1 MSIESYIQAMPKIE
15 LHVHLEGSTR
25 PETFL
30 KLAKRHSIQL
40 QADDLERLNSWFQFT
55 DFGHFLE
62 VYFKI
67 AESLKTPDDI
77 ELITR
82 EFLEGQ
88 ASQNV
93 QYCEVI
99 YSPYTQYRLNGIPF
113 DEQLDALNRGR
124 SQAKEKLGIE
134 CQFIFDISRE
144 TSPAEGEIVVEWAI
158 SAMDQGVC
166 ALGLGGP
173 EVGNPPEKF
182 RAAFDLAYDA
192 GLPAIPHAGETEGP
206 ASIRGALEWL
216 HPVRIEHGVR
226 ALEDPDLVGVLKD
239 LQMPLDVCPTSN
251 ICLKVFPSLESHPLA
266 KMIAE
271 GLNVT
276 LNSDDP
282 PLFST
287 TLTREYL
294 NAIQVIGLTMAQ
306 LHQLVRNSINAAI
319 LSDEKKAALLTEF
332 EQENQRLASL
342 HLQ

>member
-1 MSIESYIQAMPKIE
+1 MSTVSYITAMPKVE

-30 KLAKRHSIQL
+30 KLAKRHAIQL
-40 QADDLERLNSWFQFT
+40 PADDLTGLHEWFQFT

-62 VYFKI
+62 VYLKI
-67 AESLKTPDDI
+67 AQSLKTPEDI

-88 ASQNV
+88 ASQNIR
-93 QYCEVI
+93 YCEVI
-99 YSPYTQYRLNGIPF
+99 YSPYTQYLINGVPF
-113 DEQLDALNRGR
+113 DEQMDALNRGR
-124 SQAKEKLGIE
+124 FYAKDKYGIE

-144 TSPAEGEIVVEWAI
+144 TSPAEGITVAEWAI
-158 SAMDQGVC
+158 SAMDKGVC

-182 RAAFDLAYDA
+182 TEAFALAYEA
-192 GLPAIPHAGETEGP
+192 GLPAVPHAGETVGP
-206 ASIRGALEWL
+206 ESIRGALAWL

-226 ALEDPDLVGVLKD
+226 GMEDPELVKLLRDK
-239 LQMPLDVCPTSN
+239 QIPLDVCPTSN
-251 ICLKVFPSLESHPLA
+251 ICLNVYPSLEAHPLPQ
-266 KMIAE
+266 MIAE

-287 TLTREYL
+287 TLTHEYL
-294 NAIQVIGLTMAQ
+294 NAFEVMGLTLDE
-306 LHQLVRNSINAAI
+306 LHQLVRNAIDAA
-319 LSDEKKAALLTEF
+319 LLPDEKKSVLLAAFME
-332 EQENQRLASL
+332 EDDRLAAI

>member
-1 MSIESYIQAMPKIE
+1 MTIETFIREMPKVE

-25 PETFL
+25 PETLL
-30 KLAKRHSIQL
+30 KLAKRHAIQL
-40 QADDLERLNSWFQFT
+40 PADDLAGLHEWFQFT

-62 VYFKI
+62 VYLKI
-67 AESLKTPDDI
+67 AASLKTPEDV

-93 QYCEVI
+93 RYCEVI
-99 YSPYTQYRLNGIPF
+99 YSPYTQYLINGLPF
-113 DEQLDALNRGR
+113 EEQMDALNRGR
-124 SQAKEKLGIE
+124 AFAKETYGIE

-144 TSPAEGEIVVEWAI
+144 TEPEQGMTVAEWAI
-158 SAMDQGVC
+158 SAMDRGVC

-182 RAAFDLAYDA
+182 KAAFELAYEA
-192 GLPAIPHAGETEGP
+192 GLPAIPHAGEIAGP
-206 ASIRGALEWL
+206 ESIRGALEWL

-226 ALEDPDLVGVLKD
+226 ALEEPELVETLRD

-251 ICLKVFPSLESHPLA
+251 ICLKVFPSLEEHPLPQMMA
-266 KMIAE
+266 M

-276 LNSDDP
+276 INSDDP

-287 TLTREYL
+287 TLTDEYL
-294 NAIQVIGLTMAQ
+294 KAVGVMGLSLDD
-306 LHQLVRNSINAAI
+306 LHQLVRNAINAAM
-319 LSDEKKAALLTEF
+319 LPDEKKAALLAEF
-332 EQENQRLASL
+332 AEENERLAAV
-342 HLQ
+342 HL

>member
-1 MSIESYIQAMPKIE
+1 MSTVSYITAMPKVE

-30 KLAKRHSIQL
+30 KLAKRHAIQL
-40 QADDLERLNSWFQFT
+40 PADDLDGLYRWFRFT

-62 VYFKI
+62 VYLKI
-67 AESLKTPDDI
+67 AQSLKTPEDI

-88 ASQNV
+88 ASQNIR
-93 QYCEVI
+93 YCEVI
-99 YSPYTQYRLNGIPF
+99 YSPYTQYFLNGVPF
-113 DEQLDALNRGR
+113 DEQMEALTRGR
-124 SQAKEKLGIE
+124 IYAKEQYGIE

-144 TSPAEGEIVVEWAI
+144 TSPAEGVIVAEWAI

-182 RAAFDLAYDA
+182 RDAFDLAYDA
-192 GLPAIPHAGETEGP
+192 GLPAVPHAGETVGP
-206 ASIRGALEWL
+206 ESIRGALAWL

-226 ALEDPDLVGVLKD
+226 GMEDPELVKILRAK
-239 LQMPLDVCPTSN
+239 QIPLDVCPTSN
-251 ICLKVFPSLESHPLA
+251 ICLNVYPSLEAHPLPQ
-266 KMIAE
+266 MIAE

-287 TLTREYL
+287 TLTHEFI
-294 NAIQVIGLTMAQ
+294 NAFEVMGLTLDE
-306 LHQLVRNSINAAI
+306 LHQLVRNAIDAA
-319 LSDEKKAALLTEF
+319 LLPDEKKSVLLAAFME
-332 EQENQRLASL
+332 EDDRLAAI

>member
-1 MSIESYIQAMPKIE
+1 MSTVSYITAMPKVE

-30 KLAKRHSIQL
+30 KLAKRHAIQL
-40 QADDLERLNSWFQFT
+40 PADDLDGLYRWFQFT

-62 VYFKI
+62 VYLKI
-67 AESLKTPDDI
+67 AQSLKTPEDI

-88 ASQNV
+88 ASQNIR
-93 QYCEVI
+93 YCEVI
-99 YSPYTQYRLNGIPF
+99 YSPYMQYFLNGVPF
-113 DEQLDALNRGR
+113 DEQMEALTRGR
-124 SQAKEKLGIE
+124 IYAKEQYGIE

-144 TSPAEGEIVVEWAI
+144 TSPAEGVIVAEWAI
-158 SAMDQGVC
+158 SAMSQGVC

-182 RAAFDLAYDA
+182 TGAFALAYEA
-192 GLPAIPHAGETEGP
+192 GLPAVPHAGETVGP
-206 ASIRGALEWL
+206 ESIRGALDWL

-226 ALEDPDLVGVLKD
+226 GMEDPELVKVLRDK
-239 LQMPLDVCPTSN
+239 QIPLDVCPTSN
-251 ICLKVFPSLESHPLA
+251 ICLNIFPSLEAHPLPQ
-266 KMIAE
+266 MIAE

-276 LNSDDP
+276 LNADDP

-287 TLTREYL
+287 TLTDEYL
-294 NAIQVIGLTMAQ
+294 KATQVMGLTLDD
-306 LHQLVRNSINAAI
+306 LHWMINNAINAAL
-319 LSDEKKAALLTEF
+319 LSEEKKAELLAEF
-332 EQENQRLASL
+332 MEEQGRLAGI

>member
-30 KLAKRHSIQL
+30 KLAKRHNIQL
-40 QADDLERLNSWFQFT
+40 QADNLEGLNRWFQFT
-55 DFGHFLE
+55 DFSHFLE

-93 QYCEVI
+93 RYCEVI
-99 YSPYTQYRLNGIPF
+99 YSPFTQYRLNGIPF

-124 SQAKEKLGIE
+124 SQAEEKYGIE

-144 TSPAEGEIVVEWAI
+144 TSPTEGEIVAEWAI
-158 SAMDQGVC
+158 SAMDQGIC

-182 RAAFDLAYDA
+182 KAAFDLAYDA

-206 ASIRGALEWL
+206 ASIRGALQWL

-226 ALEDPDLVGVLKD
+226 ALEDPDLVSVLKD

-251 ICLKVFPSLESHPLA
+251 ICLKVFSSLDSHPLA
-266 KMIAE
+266 QMIAK

-294 NAIQVIGLTMAQ
+294 NAVQVMGLPMSE
-306 LHQLVRNSINAAI
+306 LHQLVGNSINAAI
-319 LSDEKKAALLTEF
+319 LSDEKKAALLAEF
-332 EQENQRLASL
+332 ELENQQVAII